1 MTILPLLL
9 LAASA
14 AFAAASPARLKA
26 VPVKTMPPAYW
37 INDDASY
44 GATRGDGENAGI
56 TIWSLAEGRPLFR
69 IDRPEKPDVGPKD
82 EYNFSPLSFSADGR
96 YLLAKTDVWKRDANG
111 NAVHGSIEV
120 VLISIAEERIV
131 KTVYKLA
138 GPYSPAESVMPFG
151 PEVRFGVIA
160 PDGRQATLWSKR
172 LGSGGRGGDVVQEL
186 RYSVVGLD
194 GTLIREEARSI
205 RWSSGNPGEGHSSEW
220 VRDNRAYD
228 LLSTSVIASDGRIFG
243 MSVDA
248 ASCALMDVT
257 AGKRLAF
264 LEDCTAKD
272 GAVINGDYGY
282 VYTRQPEGQEL
293 KMWNLQGGLTARLT
307 SPRPAGDAVFFLPHG
322 DGRYAF
328 ENRSKGGNSPHEKM
342 LWDMKTGRRLAVAAA
357 ADDAL
362 LMDSQAPVTLDRKH
376 IVLQTSS
383 GLGLGKTIYAALD
396 AGVPLEPSRPRS
408 IVAVDLAA
416 AAPTSAAPAP
426 VAAAPA
432 PVKSYDAPPPS
443 AVAVDPNAYALV
455 IGIEKYRQEGIPV
468 VDFAARDARTMQS
481 YLTGAM
487 GFDPK
492 NVLAITDER
501 ATRTDFDKAL
511 RWLGNRTG
519 AESRV
524 FVFYAGHGAPNPA
537 TGEGYLMPYESDPNY
552 LEETA
557 FPAAK
562 LYAAVAKLG
571 AKDATIVLDACF
583 SGLGGRSLIA
593 QGARPLVN
601 VRAAKAPAGVTV
613 LSAAQSNQ
621 ISASDRERRHGLLTS
636 YLFEALHGGA
646 DADGDGRLMTG
657 EVYAFVR
664 AGVERAARLQNLE
677 QTPTLSASPEV
688 LAAAR
693 PWVVAAPKK

>member
-1 MTILPLLL
+1 MAILPLLI
-9 LAASA
+9 LAGSA
-14 AFAAASPARLKA
+14 AFAAVSPARLKA
-26 VPVKTMPPAYW
+26 VPVKSMPHAPW
-37 INDDASY
+37 INADATY

-82 EYNFSPLSFSADGR
+82 EYQFHPLSFSADGR
-96 YLLAKTDVWKRDANG
+96 YLLAKTDVWKRDADG

-120 VLISIAEERIV
+120 VLISIAEEKIV
-131 KTVYKLA
+131 KTIYKVA
-138 GPYSPAESVMPFG
+138 GPYTPAGSFTSFG
-151 PEVRFGVIA
+151 PEVRIGVIA
-160 PDGRQATLWSKR
+160 PDGKQAILWSKR
-172 LGSGGRGGDVVQEL
+172 FGSGGGGEDIVQEL

-194 GTLIREEARSI
+194 GTLIREEAKSI
-205 RWSSGNPGEGHSSEW
+205 RWSRGKPGEAYSSQW

-228 LLSTSVIASDGRIFG
+228 LLSASAITSDGLILA
-243 MSVDA
+243 MSVDKGT
-248 ASCALMDVT
+248 CALMDLK

-264 LEDCTAKD
+264 LEDCTADD
-272 GAVINGDYGY
+272 GAVIDGAYGY
-282 VYTRQPEGQEL
+282 VYSREPEGPEL
-293 KMWNLQGGLTARLT
+293 KMWNLLGALTARVA
-307 SPRPAGDAVFFLPHG
+307 SPKPADDIVVFLPHG

-328 ENRSKGGNSPHEKM
+328 ETRRKRNSTTHEKT
-342 LWDMKTGRRLAVAAA
+342 LWDMKDGRRLAVVTKAE
-357 ADDAL
+357 DPL
-362 LMDSQAPVTLDRKH
+362 LVEPQLPLTLDRKH
-376 IVLQTSS
+376 VILETSYS
-383 GLGLGKTIYAALD
+383 SDGKTVVASLD
-396 AGVPLEPSRPRS
+396 AGIRLEPSRPRS

-416 AAPTSAAPAP
+416 AAAPPPAAP

-468 VDFAARDARTMQS
+468 VDFAARDARTMQA

-501 ATRTDFDKAL
+501 ATRTDFEKAL
-511 RWLGNRTG
+511 RWLGNRAG

-524 FVFYAGHGAPNPA
+524 FVYYAGHGAPNPA

-557 FPAAK
+557 FPAAR

-601 VRAAKAPAGVTV
+601 VKTAKAPAGVTV

-636 YLFEALHGGA
+636 YLLEALHGGA

-677 QTPTLSASPEV
+677 QTPTLSASPEA